1 MAALRKGSPSI
12 EDKIRA
18 ELQLIRAHVAG
29 VRGSLA
35 ATSDGLV
42 VAHDVPDVEPS
53 QVAAIAAATLALAS
67 RATLA
72 TGCGTLREAVARASD
87 GYLAVYAAGD
97 SVIVAVMGT
106 SGLNVGMLQYRVREI
121 IDRIAGFA
129 TQTGAWAAP
138 ARSEPARSEPVRSGA
153 RTASPATA
161 ASAAEGQTRGGQARD
176 GQVRPEGRAGGRAA
190 LPRRRP
196 AAS

>member
-1 MAALRKGSPSI
+1 MPALRKGSPSV
-12 EDKIRA
+12 EDKVRA

-53 QVAAIAAATLALAS
+53 QIAAIAAATLALAS

-72 TGCGTLREAVARASD
+72 TGCGTLREAVARGSD

-97 SVIVAVMGT
+97 SAIVAVMGT

-121 IDRIAGFA
+121 IDRIAEFS
-129 TQTGAWAAP
+129 TQAGAWAAP
-138 ARSEPARSEPVRSGA
+138 ASAEPVRAEPVRSEPVRSGA
-153 RTASPATA
+153 RTAAPAA
-161 ASAAEGQTRGGQARD
+161 DGPAR
-176 GQVRPEGRAGGRAA
+176 QEGRTSGRTA

>member
-1 MAALRKGSPSI
+1 MPALRKGSPSV
-12 EDKIRA
+12 EDKVRA

-53 QVAAIAAATLALAS
+53 QIAAIAAATLALAS

-72 TGCGTLREAVARASD
+72 TGCGTLREAVARGTD

-97 SVIVAVMGT
+97 SAIVAVMGT

-121 IDRIAGFA
+121 IDRIAEFS
-129 TQTGAWAAP
+129 TQAGAWAAP
-138 ARSEPARSEPVRSGA
+138 AGAEPVRSGA
-153 RTASPATA
+153 RAAGPAA
-161 ASAAEGQTRGGQARD
+161 DGSARQ
-176 GQVRPEGRAGGRAA
+176 EGRTSGRTA